1 MTSETENVSPQV
13 EPTEKKA
20 PAVKKRVVA
29 KKTGPIKKVVAKK
42 IAKKIAK
49 KTSKKAPAKS
59 TKSTKAN
66 KATKTVKTKLVR
78 DSFAI
83 PEKEYAA
90 LVAVKKTCLKAG
102 LEIKKTEL
110 IRIGIALVNN
120 LTTAKIKTAQAKLT
134 QISAGR
140 PKK

>member
-1 MTSETENVSPQV
+1 MTNETENVSPQV

-20 PAVKKRVVA
+20 PAVKKRNVA
-29 KKTGPIKKVVAKK
+29 KKTSLVKKVAAKK
-42 IAKKIAK
+42 ATKKASK
-49 KTSKKAPAKS
+49 KTLGKS
-59 TKSTKAN
+59 T

-90 LVAVKKTCLKAG
+90 LVAVKKACLKAG

-110 IRIGIALVNN
+110 IRIGIALVNT

>member
-1 MTSETENVSPQV
+1 MTNETENVSPQV

-20 PAVKKRVVA
+20 PAVKKRSVA
-29 KKTGPIKKVVAKK
+29 KKTSSVKKVTVKKAAKK
-42 IAKKIAK
+42 SAKKPSK
-49 KTSKKAPAKS
+49 KTLV
-59 TKSTKAN
+59 KSTKAT
-66 KATKTVKTKLVR
+66 KATKTVKTKLIR

-110 IRIGIALVNN
+110 IRIGIALVND

>member
-13 EPTEKKA
+13 GPTEKKVT
-20 PAVKKRVVA
+20 AVKKRSVA
-29 KKTGPIKKVVAKK
+29 KKTRLVKKVAVKK
-42 IAKKIAK
+42 AAK

-66 KATKTVKTKLVR
+66 KAIKTVKTKLVR

-90 LVAVKKTCLKAG
+90 LVAVKKACLKAG

-134 QISAGR
+134 QITAGR

>member
-29 KKTGPIKKVVAKK
+29 KKTNLAKK
-42 IAKKIAK
+42 ATAKKAAK
-49 KTSKKAPAKS
+49 KTSKKASSKS

>member
-29 KKTGPIKKVVAKK
+29 KKISLVKKAV
-42 IAKKIAK
+42 AK

-59 TKSTKAN
+59 TKSTKGN

>member
-1 MTSETENVSPQV
+1 MTNETENVSPQV
-13 EPTEKKA
+13 EPTVKKA
-20 PAVKKRVVA
+20 PAVKKRSVA
-29 KKTGPIKKVVAKK
+29 KKTGLVKKVTAKK
-42 IAKKIAK
+42 AAKKSAK
-49 KTSKKAPAKS
+49 KTSKKTPVKS
-59 TKSTKAN
+59 TKP
-66 KATKTVKTKLVR
+66 TKTVKTKLIR

-110 IRIGIALVNN
+110 IRIGIALVND

>member
-1 MTSETENVSPQV
+1 MTSETENVPPQV
-13 EPTEKKA
+13 EPTVKKA
-20 PAVKKRVVA
+20 PAVKKR
-29 KKTGPIKKVVAKK
+29 GVAKK
-42 IAKKIAK
+42 INLVKKVAAKKTAK

-59 TKSTKAN
+59 TKAN
-66 KATKTVKTKLVR
+66 KAAKRVKTKLIR

-90 LVAVKKTCLKAG
+90 LVVVKKTCLKVG

-120 LTTAKIKTAQAKLT
+120 LSTAKIKTAQAKLT

>member
-1 MTSETENVSPQV
+1 MTNETENVSPQV

-20 PAVKKRVVA
+20 PAVKKRSVA
-29 KKTGPIKKVVAKK
+29 KKTSSVEKVTVKKAAKK
-42 IAKKIAK
+42 ASK
-49 KTSKKAPAKS
+49 KTLGKS
-59 TKSTKAN
+59 T

-90 LVAVKKTCLKAG
+90 LVAVKKACLKAG

-110 IRIGIALVNN
+110 IRIGIALVNT

>member
-1 MTSETENVSPQV
+1 MTNETENVSPQV
-13 EPTEKKA
+13 EPTVKKA
-20 PAVKKRVVA
+20 PAVKKRSVA
-29 KKTGPIKKVVAKK
+29 KKTGLVKKVTAKK
-42 IAKKIAK
+42 AAKKATKKAAK
-49 KTSKKAPAKS
+49 KTSKKMPVKS
-59 TKSTKAN
+59 TKP
-66 KATKTVKTKLVR
+66 TKTVKTKLIR

>member
-1 MTSETENVSPQV
+1 MTNETENVSPQV
-13 EPTEKKA
+13 GPTEKKA
-20 PAVKKRVVA
+20 PAVKKRSVA
-29 KKTGPIKKVVAKK
+29 KKTSLVKKVSAKK
-42 IAKKIAK
+42 ATKKASK
-49 KTSKKAPAKS
+49 KTLGKS
-59 TKSTKAN
+59 T

-90 LVAVKKTCLKAG
+90 LVAVKKACLKAG

-110 IRIGIALVNN
+110 IRIGIALVNT

>member
-1 MTSETENVSPQV
+1 MTNETENVSPQV
-13 EPTEKKA
+13 GPTEKKV
-20 PAVKKRVVA
+20 PAVKKISVA
-29 KKTGPIKKVVAKK
+29 KKTSLVKKVAAKK
-42 IAKKIAK
+42 ATKKASK
-49 KTSKKAPAKS
+49 KTLGKS
-59 TKSTKAN
+59 T

-90 LVAVKKTCLKAG
+90 LVAVKKACLKAG

-110 IRIGIALVNN
+110 IRIGIALVNT

>member
-1 MTSETENVSPQV
+1 MTNETENVSPQV

-20 PAVKKRVVA
+20 PAVKKRSVA
-29 KKTGPIKKVVAKK
+29 KKTSPVKKVTLKKAAKK
-42 IAKKIAK
+42 SAK
-49 KTSKKAPAKS
+49 KTSKK
-59 TKSTKAN
+59 TLVKSTKAT
-66 KATKTVKTKLVR
+66 KATKTVKTKLIR

-110 IRIGIALVNN
+110 IRIGIALVND

>member
-1 MTSETENVSPQV
+1 MTNETENVSPQV
-13 EPTEKKA
+13 GPTEKKA
-20 PAVKKRVVA
+20 PAVKKISVA
-29 KKTGPIKKVVAKK
+29 KKTSLVKKVA
-42 IAKKIAK
+42 AK
-49 KTSKKAPAKS
+49 KTTKKASKKTLGKS
-59 TKSTKAN
+59 T

-90 LVAVKKTCLKAG
+90 LVAVKKACLKAG

-110 IRIGIALVNN
+110 IRIGISLVNT

>member
-1 MTSETENVSPQV
+1 MTNETENVSPQV
-13 EPTEKKA
+13 GPTEKKA
-20 PAVKKRVVA
+20 PAVKKRSVA
-29 KKTGPIKKVVAKK
+29 KKTSLVKKVAAKK
-42 IAKKIAK
+42 ATKKATK
-49 KTSKKAPAKS
+49 KTLGKS
-59 TKSTKAN
+59 T

-90 LVAVKKTCLKAG
+90 LVAVKKACLKAG

-110 IRIGIALVNN
+110 IRIGIALVNT

>member
-1 MTSETENVSPQV
+1 MTNETENVSPQV

-20 PAVKKRVVA
+20 PAVKKRSVA
-29 KKTGPIKKVVAKK
+29 KKTSSVKKVTVKKAAKK
-42 IAKKIAK
+42 ASK
-49 KTSKKAPAKS
+49 KTLGKS
-59 TKSTKAN
+59 T

-110 IRIGIALVNN
+110 IRIGIALVNT

>member
-29 KKTGPIKKVVAKK
+29 KKTSLVKKAT
-42 IAKKIAK
+42 AK
-49 KTSKKAPAKS
+49 KTSKKASSKS

>member
-1 MTSETENVSPQV
+1 MTNETENVSPQV

-20 PAVKKRVVA
+20 PAVKKRSVA
-29 KKTGPIKKVVAKK
+29 KKTSLVKKVAAKK
-42 IAKKIAK
+42 ATKKASK
-49 KTSKKAPAKS
+49 KTLGKS
-59 TKSTKAN
+59 T

-90 LVAVKKTCLKAG
+90 LVAVKKACLKAG

-110 IRIGIALVNN
+110 IRIGIALVNT

>member
-1 MTSETENVSPQV
+1 MTNETENVSPQV

-20 PAVKKRVVA
+20 PAVKKRSVA
-29 KKTGPIKKVVAKK
+29 KKTSLVKKVAAKK
-42 IAKKIAK
+42 ATKKASK
-49 KTSKKAPAKS
+49 KTLG
-59 TKSTKAN
+59 KSTKATN
-66 KATKTVKTKLVR
+66 TVKTKLVR

-90 LVAVKKTCLKAG
+90 LVAVKKACLKAG

-110 IRIGIALVNN
+110 IRIGIALVNT

>member
-29 KKTGPIKKVVAKK
+29 KKTGSVKKVAAKK
-42 IAKKIAK
+42 AAK
-49 KTSKKAPAKS
+49 KTSKKAPTKS

>member
-1 MTSETENVSPQV
+1 MTTEKENVSPQA
-13 EPTEKKA
+13 EPTVKKA
-20 PAVKKRVVA
+20 PAVKKRSVA
-29 KKTGPIKKVVAKK
+29 KKVNVVKKLSVKKAAKK
-42 IAKKIAK
+42 
-49 KTSKKAPAKS
+49 SSKAP
-59 TKSTKAN
+59 TKAVKTV
-66 KATKTVKTKLVR
+66 KAVKAVKTKLIR

-83 PEKEYAA
+83 PEKEYEA
-90 LVAVKKTCLKAG
+90 LVAVKKACLKAG

-120 LTTAKIKTAQAKLT
+120 LTTAKIKTAQSKLT

>member
-1 MTSETENVSPQV
+1 MTNETENVSPQV

-20 PAVKKRVVA
+20 PAVKKRSVA
-29 KKTGPIKKVVAKK
+29 KKTSSVKKVTVKKAAKK
-42 IAKKIAK
+42 SAK
-49 KTSKKAPAKS
+49 KTSKKTLVKS
-59 TKSTKAN
+59 T
-66 KATKTVKTKLVR
+66 KATKTVKTKLIR

-110 IRIGIALVNN
+110 IRIGIALVND

>member
-1 MTSETENVSPQV
+1 MTNETENVSPQV
-13 EPTEKKA
+13 GPTEKKA
-20 PAVKKRVVA
+20 PAVKKRSVA
-29 KKTGPIKKVVAKK
+29 KKTNLVKKVAAKK
-42 IAKKIAK
+42 AVKKAAK
-49 KTSKKAPAKS
+49 KTSKKTPVKS
-59 TKSTKAN
+59 T

-90 LVAVKKTCLKAG
+90 LVAVKKACLKAG

-110 IRIGIALVNN
+110 IRIGIALVNT

-134 QISAGR
+134 QITAGR

>member
-1 MTSETENVSPQV
+1 MTNETENVSPQV

-20 PAVKKRVVA
+20 PAVKKISVA
-29 KKTGPIKKVVAKK
+29 KKTSLVKKVAAKK
-42 IAKKIAK
+42 ATKKASK
-49 KTSKKAPAKS
+49 KTLGKS
-59 TKSTKAN
+59 T

-90 LVAVKKTCLKAG
+90 LVAVKKACLKAG

-110 IRIGIALVNN
+110 IRIGIALVNT

>member
-1 MTSETENVSPQV
+1 MTNETENVSPQV

-29 KKTGPIKKVVAKK
+29 KKTNLVKKATAKK
-42 IAKKIAK
+42 AAK
-49 KTSKKAPAKS
+49 KTSKKASSKS

-90 LVAVKKTCLKAG
+90 LVAIKKTCLKAG

>member
-1 MTSETENVSPQV
+1 MTNETENVSPQV
-13 EPTEKKA
+13 ELTEKKA
-20 PAVKKRVVA
+20 PAVKKRRVA
-29 KKTGPIKKVVAKK
+29 KKTSSVKKVTVKKAAKK
-42 IAKKIAK
+42 SAK
-49 KTSKKAPAKS
+49 KTSKK
-59 TKSTKAN
+59 TLVKSTKAT
-66 KATKTVKTKLVR
+66 KATKTVKTKLIR

-110 IRIGIALVNN
+110 IRIGIALVNE

>member
-1 MTSETENVSPQV
+1 MTNETENVSPQV

-29 KKTGPIKKVVAKK
+29 KKTSLVKKAAPKK
-42 IAKKIAK
+42 AAK
-49 KTSKKAPAKS
+49 KTSKKASSKS

>member
-1 MTSETENVSPQV
+1 MTNETENVSPQV

-20 PAVKKRVVA
+20 PAVKKRIVA
-29 KKTGPIKKVVAKK
+29 KKTSSVKKVTVKKAAKK
-42 IAKKIAK
+42 SAK
-49 KTSKKAPAKS
+49 KTSKK
-59 TKSTKAN
+59 TLVKSTKAT
-66 KATKTVKTKLVR
+66 KATKTVKTKLIR

-110 IRIGIALVNN
+110 IRIGIALVND

>member
-1 MTSETENVSPQV
+1 MTNETENVSPQV

-20 PAVKKRVVA
+20 PAVKKRSVA
-29 KKTGPIKKVVAKK
+29 KKTNSVKKVTVKKAAKK
-42 IAKKIAK
+42 SAK
-49 KTSKKAPAKS
+49 KTSKK
-59 TKSTKAN
+59 TLVKSTKAT
-66 KATKTVKTKLVR
+66 KATKTVKTKLIR

-110 IRIGIALVNN
+110 IRIGIALVND

>member
-1 MTSETENVSPQV
+1 MTNETENVSPQV

-20 PAVKKRVVA
+20 PAVKKRR
-29 KKTGPIKKVVAKK
+29 VAKK
-42 IAKKIAK
+42 ISLVKKVTAKKAVKKAAK
-49 KTSKKAPAKS
+49 KTSKKTPV
-59 TKSTKAN
+59 KSTKA
-66 KATKTVKTKLVR
+66 TKSVKTKLVR

-90 LVAVKKTCLKAG
+90 LVAVKKACLKAG

>member
-1 MTSETENVSPQV
+1 MTNETENVPPQV

-20 PAVKKRVVA
+20 PAVKKRSVA
-29 KKTGPIKKVVAKK
+29 KKTSSVKKVTVKKAAKK
-42 IAKKIAK
+42 ASK
-49 KTSKKAPAKS
+49 KTLGKS
-59 TKSTKAN
+59 T

-90 LVAVKKTCLKAG
+90 LVAVKKACLKAG

-110 IRIGIALVNN
+110 IRIGIALVNT

>member
-29 KKTGPIKKVVAKK
+29 KKTGPVKKVAAKK
-42 IAKKIAK
+42 AAK
-49 KTSKKAPAKS
+49 KTSKKEPAKS

>member
-1 MTSETENVSPQV
+1 MTNETENVSPQV
-13 EPTEKKA
+13 EPTVKKA
-20 PAVKKRVVA
+20 PAVKKRSVA
-29 KKTGPIKKVVAKK
+29 KKTGLVKKVTAKK
-42 IAKKIAK
+42 AAKKSAK
-49 KTSKKAPAKS
+49 KASKKTPVKS
-59 TKSTKAN
+59 TKP
-66 KATKTVKTKLVR
+66 TKTVKTKLIR

-120 LTTAKIKTAQAKLT
+120 LTTAKIKTAQSKLT

>member
-1 MTSETENVSPQV
+1 MTNETENVPPQV

-20 PAVKKRVVA
+20 PAVKKRSVA
-29 KKTGPIKKVVAKK
+29 KKTSSVKKVTVKKAAKK
-42 IAKKIAK
+42 SAK
-49 KTSKKAPAKS
+49 KTSKK
-59 TKSTKAN
+59 TLVKSTKAT
-66 KATKTVKTKLVR
+66 KATKTVKTKLIR

-110 IRIGIALVNN
+110 IRIGIALVND

>member
-1 MTSETENVSPQV
+1 MTNETENVSPQV
-13 EPTEKKA
+13 EPTVKKA
-20 PAVKKRVVA
+20 PAVKKRSVA
-29 KKTGPIKKVVAKK
+29 KKTGLVKKVTAKK
-42 IAKKIAK
+42 AAKKSAK
-49 KTSKKAPAKS
+49 KASKKMPVKS
-59 TKSTKAN
+59 TKP
-66 KATKTVKTKLVR
+66 TKTVKTKLIR

-120 LTTAKIKTAQAKLT
+120 LTTAKIKIAQSKLT

>member
-1 MTSETENVSPQV
+1 MRLYICTNI
-13 EPTEKKA
+13 EPNLSAKKA
-20 PAVKKRVVA
+20 TNKAS
-29 KKTGPIKKVVAKK
+29 KKTLG
-42 IAKKIAK
+42 
-49 KTSKKAPAKS
+49 KS
-59 TKSTKAN
+59 T

-90 LVAVKKTCLKAG
+90 LVAVKKACLKAG

-110 IRIGIALVNN
+110 IRIGIALVNT

>member
-29 KKTGPIKKVVAKK
+29 KKISLVKKAV
-42 IAKKIAK
+42 AK

-59 TKSTKAN
+59 TKSTKGN

-134 QISAGR
+134 QISPGR

>member
-1 MTSETENVSPQV
+1 MTNETENVSPQV

-20 PAVKKRVVA
+20 PAVKKRS
-29 KKTGPIKKVVAKK
+29 
-42 IAKKIAK
+42 IAK
-49 KTSKKAPAKS
+49 KTSLVKKVAAKKATKKASKKTLGKS
-59 TKSTKAN
+59 T

-110 IRIGIALVNN
+110 IRIGIALVNT

>member
-20 PAVKKRVVA
+20 PAVKKRNVA
-29 KKTGPIKKVVAKK
+29 KKTNLVKKVTAKK
-42 IAKKIAK
+42 AAKKTVK
-49 KTSKKAPAKS
+49 KTSKKTPVKS
-59 TKSTKAN
+59 T

>member
-1 MTSETENVSPQV
+1 MTNETENVSPQV
-13 EPTEKKA
+13 EPTEKKV
-20 PAVKKRVVA
+20 PAVKKRSVA
-29 KKTGPIKKVVAKK
+29 KKTSSVKKVTVKKAAKK
-42 IAKKIAK
+42 SAK
-49 KTSKKAPAKS
+49 KTSKK
-59 TKSTKAN
+59 TLVKSTKAT
-66 KATKTVKTKLVR
+66 KATKTVKTKLIR

-110 IRIGIALVNN
+110 IRIGIALVND
-120 LTTAKIKTAQAKLT
+120 LTTAKIKTAQARLT